1 MGILTD
7 DMKRIVRE
15 QRSGS
20 DRRAGQRQDA
30 FLLAEAV
37 RWSRRMMPEEL
48 LRCQGIPFS
57 PPIGWVIIIPVIH
70 TFRNVRLMLRYSSMS
85 ISSGLPVIHPNPVA
99 TISGVP
105 TSQPASVHFDRF
117 AAARLPSRG
126 RLPL

>member
-37 RWSRRMMPEEL
+37 GWSRRMMPEEL

-57 PPIGWVIIIPVIH
+57 PPVGWVIIIPVIN
-70 TFRNVRLMLRYSSMS
+70 TLRNVNVRLERK
-85 ISSGLPVIHPNPVA
+85 SGLVRSP
-99 TISGVP
+99 
-105 TSQPASVHFDRF
+105 RKF
-117 AAARLPSRG
+117 ALSHREDIIP
-126 RLPL
+126 

>member
-37 RWSRRMMPEEL
+37 GWSRRMMPEEL

-57 PPIGWVIIIPVIH
+57 PPVGWVIIIPVIN
-70 TFRNVRLMLRYSSMS
+70 TLRNVNVRQR
-85 ISSGLPVIHPNPVA
+85 ISGLVRSPRKFALSHREDI
-99 TISGVP
+99 I
-105 TSQPASVHFDRF
+105 PACDN
-117 AAARLPSRG
+117 LCG
-126 RLPL
+126 M